1 MNDNERCSCRGR
13 NDTSTLRGDTTL
25 TRCGGNGTQI
35 GNGSVL
41 IDVNQV
47 FDSCRDRDC
56 FEDTR
61 VFLDEASQAL
71 IEHTGQVRTRTAEI
85 CSSSIS
91 VDPVQLSRGFFRVT
105 VRSYFT
111 AAKAKSKSSVQTR
124 RPTASAPYP
133 ATAR

>member
-85 CSSSIS
+85 
-91 VDPVQLSRGFFRVT
+91 
-105 VRSYFT
+105 
-111 AAKAKSKSSVQTR
+111 
-124 RPTASAPYP
+124 
-133 ATAR
+133 